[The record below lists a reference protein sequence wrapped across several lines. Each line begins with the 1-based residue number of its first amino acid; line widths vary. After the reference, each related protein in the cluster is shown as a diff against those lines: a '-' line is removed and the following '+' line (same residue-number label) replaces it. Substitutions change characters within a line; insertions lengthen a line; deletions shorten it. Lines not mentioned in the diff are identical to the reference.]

1 MCNDRNLKLRQYT
14 FSGEEWT
21 IIEQLEEILET
32 FIVATEKVSQAEVAL
47 VFEVIPL
54 IDKFTSMF
62 GQMIDNTSLH
72 IAIRHAANT
81 GLAALNKYYSF
92 TDDSEIYRIGMILH
106 PRYKT
111 FYFLT
116 VGWEQTWIDEALRL
130 LRLAWTSHYKP
141 QPARTNPTTLTVPNT
156 SQTQTSS
163 RRSKI
168 SFNVTIDY
176 GQAASSAPDALEA
189 WLTSPALPLEND
201 PIGYHSRQREAAK
214 TGQSPEAEAFAQMCL
229 DYLSAPATSVDA
241 ERLFSFSG
249 GTIMKLRNQLSE
261 KSAHSAVMVGQ
272 WASDPD
278 LIAVDEF
285 ESQLAEGWT
294 RKKKRRASAS
304 AETQGSSKV
313 IVVEDDSS

>member
-1 MCNDRNLKLRQYT
+1 MCNDRSLKLRQYT

-21 IIEQLEEILET
+21 ILEQLEEILEI

-62 GQMIDNTSLH
+62 GEMIDNTSLH
-72 IAIRHAANT
+72 TAIRHAANT
-81 GLAALNKYYSF
+81 GLAVLNKYYSF
-92 TDDSEIYRIGMILH
+92 TDDSEIYRIAMILH

-130 LRLAWTSHYKP
+130 LCLAWTSHYKP
-141 QPARTNPTTLTVPNT
+141 QPAQTNPTTLSVPHT
-156 SQTQTSS
+156 SQTQPGS
-163 RRSKI
+163 RI
-168 SFNVTIDY
+168 SFDVTINY
-176 GQAASSAPDALEA
+176 GQAASSVPDALEA
-189 WLTSPALPLEND
+189 WLSPALPLEND
-201 PIGYHSRQREAAK
+201 PIGYHSRQRAAAK

-261 KSAHSAVMVGQ
+261 NSARSTVMVGQ
-272 WASDPD
+272 WA
-278 LIAVDEF
+278 
-285 ESQLAEGWT
+285 
-294 RKKKRRASAS
+294 
-304 AETQGSSKV
+304 
-313 IVVEDDSS
+313 